1 MPWQL
6 SDSVNSDEMDED
18 ESQEPD
24 DYEEKDDL
32 PIFDNSWMQMIDLKD
47 KTDDFYTFWKG
58 EGNRNSI
65 RKAQGTFFQKS
76 FLRIQFL

>member
-6 SDSVNSDEMDED
+6 SDSDNSDEMDED

-24 DYEEKDDL
+24 DEYEEEGDL
-32 PIFDNSWMQMIDLKD
+32 PIFDNSWMQMVDFED
-47 KTDDFYTFWKG
+47 KTDDFHTFWKG

-65 RKAQGTFFQKS
+65 QKTQGIFILTFLFI
-76 FLRIQFL
+76 L